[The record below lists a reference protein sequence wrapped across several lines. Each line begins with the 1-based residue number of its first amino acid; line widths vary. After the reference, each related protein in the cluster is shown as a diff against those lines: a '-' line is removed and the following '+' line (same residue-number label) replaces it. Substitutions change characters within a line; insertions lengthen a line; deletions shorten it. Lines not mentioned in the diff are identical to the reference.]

1 MADIVGR
8 TSSALAGELL
18 GLDEAEAEGQRPAFA
33 RSDLTR
39 DPVVSA
45 AKPAAEMAFEERV
58 EQTVKWLLT
67 GSRDADVVEAI
78 RAHWPGQEL
87 QPLVTAAM
95 QQLIEA
101 GETEAAAVRGW
112 CFEATKSLYAQ
123 MVAIGDFAGA
133 LRAVKQLYELAGK

>member
-1 MADIVGR
+1 MARRKTPDA
-8 TSSALAGELL
+8 TSSTNS
-18 GLDEAEAEGQRPAFA
+18 EATPAA
-33 RSDLTR
+33 VDL
-39 DPVVSA
+39 PAIA

-101 GETEAAAVRGW
+101 GETEASAVRGW

>member
-1 MADIVGR
+1 MARRKTPDA
-8 TSSALAGELL
+8 TSSTNSETS
-18 GLDEAEAEGQRPAFA
+18 PAV
-33 RSDLTR
+33 DL
-39 DPVVSA
+39 PAIA
-45 AKPAAEMAFEERV
+45 AKPAAEMLFEERV